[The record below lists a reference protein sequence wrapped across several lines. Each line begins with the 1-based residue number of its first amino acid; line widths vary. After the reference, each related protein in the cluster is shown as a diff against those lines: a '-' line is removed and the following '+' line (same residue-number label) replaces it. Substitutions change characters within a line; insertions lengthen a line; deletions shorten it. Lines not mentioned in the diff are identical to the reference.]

1 MRGGRGWGTDRGR
14 GSCLFYFY
22 RPVAAGR
29 GFHSPPSAL
38 PLAAHSQP
46 RATGRPSSGT
56 LTAVSVC
63 SWRCPSRLSPDG
75 DPGPWVSGGG
85 EGLEREENIPGLYN
99 RVCWWEGPQTLRR
112 RLALWE
118 GSSPAAPVAAAGAP
132 SDHLEAESPEQ
143 KFPPHHPEEPQGC
156 TFTGGRPASRSR
168 REGVPGEGGGIGD
181 GRVGLWGCIQSLE
194 RAW

>member
-14 GSCLFYFY
+14 GSRLFYFY

-38 PLAAHSQP
+38 PLTAHSQL

-75 DPGPWVSGGG
+75 DPGAWVSGGG

-99 RVCWWEGPQTLRR
+99 RVCWWEGPQTRVWPCGRAALLLLLLLQREPPLTIWRLR
-112 RLALWE
+112 
-118 GSSPAAPVAAAGAP
+118 AP
-132 SDHLEAESPEQ
+132 SRSFHHVTPRSPRVVPSRGAAQ
-143 KFPPHHPEEPQGC
+143 PAGP
-156 TFTGGRPASRSR
+156 GGRGYRGK
-168 REGVPGEGGGIGD
+168 GVALGMGE
-181 GRVGLWGCIQSLE
+181 WGCG
-194 RAW
+194 AAFKA